1 MLCLEA
7 VTHFA
12 PPEPF
17 KEPPMTPQT
26 WNLDTTH
33 SSVAFT
39 VRHMVVAK
47 VHGRFSR
54 FEGTLSLPENGE
66 LGSATAEVSIDAA
79 SIDTQVEARD
89 NHLRSADFFDV
100 ERFPRITFR
109 SREVV
114 QKGKHARIVGDL
126 TLHGIT
132 RPVELETE
140 FLGRMTDPF
149 GTERVA
155 FSASTRIDR
164 KDFGLTWN
172 QALEAGGVLVG
183 DRIDITLEIQAVKA
197 AAAKAA

>member
-1 MLCLEA
+1 
-7 VTHFA
+7 
-12 PPEPF
+12 
-17 KEPPMTPQT
+17 MTTQT

-54 FEGTLSLPENGE
+54 FEGTLTLPESGE
-66 LGSATAEVSIDAA
+66 LTGATAEVRIDAA

-100 ERFPRITFR
+100 ERFPRLTFR
-109 SREVV
+109 SREVT
-114 QKGKHARIVGDL
+114 QKGKNVQIAGDL
-126 TLHGIT
+126 TLHGVT
-132 RPVELETE
+132 RPVVLETE
-140 FLGRMTDPF
+140 YLGRMTDPF

-183 DRIDITLEIQAVKA
+183 ERIDITLEVQAVKA

>member
-1 MLCLEA
+1 
-7 VTHFA
+7 
-12 PPEPF
+12 
-17 KEPPMTPQT
+17 MTTQT
-26 WNLDTTH
+26 WNLDNTH
-33 SSVAFT
+33 SSIAFT

-54 FEGTLSLPENGE
+54 YEGTLTLPESGE
-66 LGSATAEVSIDAA
+66 LTGASASVTIDTA

-89 NHLRSADFFDV
+89 NHLRSPDFFDAAS
-100 ERFPRITFR
+100 FPRITFR
-109 SREVV
+109 STGVKREGGEGALRVT
-114 QKGKHARIVGDL
+114 GEL
-126 TLHGIT
+126 TIRGIT
-132 RPVELETE
+132 RPVELQAE

-183 DRIDITLEIQAVKA
+183 DRIDINLELQAVKA

>member
-1 MLCLEA
+1 
-7 VTHFA
+7 
-12 PPEPF
+12 
-17 KEPPMTPQT
+17 MTTQT

-33 SSVAFT
+33 SSIAFT

-54 FEGTLSLPENGE
+54 FEGTLTLPESGE
-66 LGSATAEVSIDAA
+66 LAGATAEVSIDAA

-109 SREVV
+109 SRGLT
-114 QKGKHARIVGDL
+114 QKGNTVRIQGDL
-126 TLHGIT
+126 TLHGVT

-140 FLGRMTDPF
+140 YLGRMTDPF

-183 DRIDITLEIQAVKA
+183 ERIDITLEVQAVKA